1 VKEAVA
7 DSTERLWKVLKKKKK
22 KKQKKMTIVFS
33 VTSFA
38 EDVKEAKKGAM

>member
-1 VKEAVA
+1 MEGI
-7 DSTERLWKVLKKKKK
+7 EKKKTEKNDYSL
-22 KKQKKMTIVFS
+22 S

>member
-1 VKEAVA
+1 MEGI
-7 DSTERLWKVLKKKKK
+7 EKK
-22 KKQKKMTIVFS
+22 KKQRKMTIVFS

>member
-7 DSTERLWKVLKKKKK
+7 DSTERLWKVLKKKK
-22 KKQKKMTIVFS
+22 QRKMTIVFS

>member
-1 VKEAVA
+1 MEGI
-7 DSTERLWKVLKKKKK
+7 EE
-22 KKQKKMTIVFS
+22 KKQRKMTIVFS

>member
-7 DSTERLWKVLKKKKK
+7 DSTERLWKVLKKKKT
-22 KKQKKMTIVFS
+22 KQRKMTIVFS